1 MTALEIYA
9 LAAPAIAF
17 FFMAA
22 FGLCLLRRDIAHFKL
37 LAASNAAASATTVGG
52 RSVTEP
58 APSQPE
64 KVVAAADAIVH
75 AEDAV
80 GSDS

>member
-1 MTALEIYA
+1 MAALEIYA

-17 FFMAA
+17 VFMGA
-22 FGLCLLRRDIAHFKL
+22 FALFLLRRYMADFKF
-37 LAASNAAASATTVGG
+37 LAASNAAAAATTVGG
-52 RSVTEP
+52 RAVTEP
-58 APSQPE
+58 APSQPG
-64 KVVAAADAIVH
+64 KVVTGADAIVH